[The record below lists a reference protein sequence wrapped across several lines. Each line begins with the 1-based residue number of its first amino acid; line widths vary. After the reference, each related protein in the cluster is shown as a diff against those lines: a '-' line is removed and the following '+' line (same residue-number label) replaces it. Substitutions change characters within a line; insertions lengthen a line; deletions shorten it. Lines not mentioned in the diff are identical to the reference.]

1 MSRANDRIWKYE
13 LARFEYSYKFEAD
26 FGLERREESKSKTEG
41 SRRML
46 LFNVILHLHCFAMFG
61 TAISGDSGWLQ
72 PMPTSDFVFLPIIL
86 FVFIVS
92 TEDVSHRIRS

>member
-61 TAISGDSGWLQ
+61 TAISGDSSLSAQ
-72 PMPTSDFVFLPIIL
+72 KMSLIVFAL
-86 FVFIVS
+86 
-92 TEDVSHRIRS
+92 DVAYCPWKPVLNH